1 MHTQKEGLHPGAAR
15 KEAIARSRTTLTMTP
30 ETKGVLRRMGNG
42 SMSDGVYLATQIVT
56 QLLKRKI
63 IKIEFEKHG
72 LSYRLHS
79 GEKLAE
85 SPRSGRDE
93 AQQLHRASA
102 DKLFLDPKVNPYA
115 GRVLNKKQLLD
126 TGHFTHRMMRATLP
140 GQKVTDK
147 YGYWWY
153 RADNPD
159 SPRCLQRG
167 LRNDSGRLMATYIG
181 LESEWD
187 DWEKYSEGMG
197 RL

>member
-1 MHTQKEGLHPGAAR
+1 
-15 KEAIARSRTTLTMTP
+15 
-30 ETKGVLRRMGNG
+30 MGNG

-56 QLLKRKI
+56 QLLKCKI

-93 AQQLHRASA
+93 AQQLHRART

-115 GRVLNKKQLLD
+115 GRVLNKEQLLD
-126 TGHFTHRMMRATLP
+126 TGHFTHRMMRAILP
-140 GQKVTDK
+140 GQRVTDK

-167 LRNDSGRLMATYIG
+167 LRNDSGRRIIRSPPKLIFLSVPVLTIPIVSSFI
-181 LESEWD
+181 SEHPVNHRVTAVAS
-187 DWEKYSEGMG
+187 KQM
-197 RL
+197 R